1 MKNTTVNL
9 QDSVAGFDSQIFS
22 GPRHHDCLPKPR
34 FVPTFVY
41 VHKESSSWIFP
52 CQMVSIHMKAWHAI
66 DLDGWICCCLAR
78 FPKVKVQHS
87 SSTSWKPQT
96 LSTLLSSEWTRKRD
110 RISLLAFGMA
120 IKPTS
125 WSLHCISFLLPPGCC
140 TRVCSR
146 DFMVKLPYLSEVNL
160 SVHHTFE
167 N

>member
-1 MKNTTVNL
+1 MRPALTVKYS
-9 QDSVAGFDSQIFS
+9 QDLDTV
-22 GPRHHDCLPKPR
+22 
-34 FVPTFVY
+34 TVY
-41 VHKESSSWIFP
+41 QNQDLYQLLFMYTSWIFP

-146 DFMVKLPYLSEVNL
+146 DFMVKLSYLSEVNL